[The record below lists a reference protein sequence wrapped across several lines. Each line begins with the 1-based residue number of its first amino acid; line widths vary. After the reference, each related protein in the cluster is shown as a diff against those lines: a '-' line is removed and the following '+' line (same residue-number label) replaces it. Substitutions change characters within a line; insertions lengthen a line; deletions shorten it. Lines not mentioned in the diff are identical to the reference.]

1 MGNTKLLSNT
11 GLHHIKNY
19 IILFIYL
26 IVNSLF
32 VMKYGEDYKI
42 QFLIGYLIVILGLSI
57 SYIKINLKDLFY
69 KSLFWI
75 GVILFFFFSIYLN
88 DKVDGNSLNVDRWS
102 AMEIGIKAI
111 FNGQYPYNI
120 PDHMGQE
127 SSNLPMLI
135 VLGMP
140 FYLLFGSVGYLQCF
154 SFLLFSYLI
163 FKIFDDY
170 KQRLAVLILL
180 FLSPSYLWEVYV
192 KSDLF
197 SNFVVIAGFTY
208 LIWNKFLKEK
218 AIKPEAISFLT
229 ALILLTRLSSVIPLT
244 ILLFKRFY
252 DFSIKEKLRFAIV
265 FVLTI
270 SAVVY
275 IFFHNAPNFEVF
287 IKHNPFIIQGAKQP
301 LILSLS
307 YVVLA
312 LIVSFKVKSFYEI
325 IFWAGA
331 LLFVCVF
338 VPFLMFFAE
347 YGYTDMITNSFFDLS
362 FFNMCMPFV
371 MITLVW
377 GGFKNNIKEI
387 K

>member
-1 MGNTKLLSNT
+1 MENTKLSST
-11 GLHHIKNY
+11 PTLHTIKNY
-19 IILFIYL
+19 QVFFIYL

-32 VMKYGEDYKI
+32 IVKYGENYNVPL
-42 QFLIGYLIVILGLSI
+42 LIGYLIVLFGLSI
-57 SYIKINLKDLFY
+57 FYVKINLKDLFY
-69 KSLFWI
+69 KSFFWI

-88 DKVDGNSLNVDRWS
+88 YKVDGNSLNVDRWS
-102 AMEIGIKAI
+102 AMEIGVKAI

-154 SFLLFSYLI
+154 SFLLFSFLI

-197 SNFVVIAGFTY
+197 SNFIIIAGFTY

-218 AIKPEAISFLT
+218 AMKYEFVSFLV

-244 ILLFKRFY
+244 ILLFKRFC
-252 DFSIKEKLRFAIV
+252 DFSIKEKISFLLVFIV
-265 FVLTI
+265 TVSIT
-270 SAVVY
+270 VY
-275 IFFHNAPNFEVF
+275 LFFHNAPNYDVF
-287 IKHNPFIIQGAKQP
+287 MKHNPFMIQGAKQP
-301 LILSLS
+301 LLLSISYIAVAFIL
-307 YVVLA
+307 
-312 LIVSFKVKSFYEI
+312 SFKVKSFYETV
-325 IFWAGA
+325 FWSGT
-331 LLFVCVF
+331 LLFICVF
-338 VPFLMFFAE
+338 VPFLMFFVE

-362 FFNMCMPFV
+362 FFNMGMPFV

-377 GGFKNNIKEI
+377 GIFKNNIKN
-387 K
+387 

>member
-1 MGNTKLLSNT
+1 MEITKSQNTT
-11 GLHHIKNY
+11 LHHIKNY
-19 IILFIYL
+19 SVFFIYL

-32 VMKYGEDYKI
+32 VIKYGENYNV
-42 QFLIGYLIVILGLSI
+42 LLLTGYLIVLFGLSVF
-57 SYIKINLKDLFY
+57 YVKINLKDIFY

-88 DKVDGNSLNVDRWS
+88 YKVDGNSLNVDRWS

-111 FNGQYPYNI
+111 CNGQYPYNI

-135 VLGMP
+135 VLGIP

-154 SFLLFSYLI
+154 IFLLFSYLI

-197 SNFVVIAGFTY
+197 SNFIIIAGFTF
-208 LIWNKFLKEK
+208 LIWNKFLREK
-218 AIKPEAISFLT
+218 VIKSEAVSFLA
-229 ALILLTRLSSVIPLT
+229 ALILMTRLSSVIPLT

-252 DFSIKEKLRFAIV
+252 DFSIKEKLRFAVV

-270 SAVVY
+270 SAVIY
-275 IFFHNAPNFEVF
+275 FFFHNAPNFEVF
-287 IKHNPFIIQGAKQP
+287 MKHNPFIIQGAKQP
-301 LILSLS
+301 LVLSLS
-307 YVVLA
+307 YIVIA
-312 LIVSFKVKSFYEI
+312 LIISFKVKSFYEI
-325 IFWAGA
+325 IFWAGT

-338 VPFLMFFAE
+338 VPFLMFFVE

-371 MITLVW
+371 MIGLVW
-377 GGFKNNIKEI
+377 GIFKNNVNKIK
-387 K
+387 

>member
-1 MGNTKLLSNT
+1 MENTKLSSIPT
-11 GLHHIKNY
+11 LHTIKNY
-19 IILFIYL
+19 NVFFIYL

-32 VMKYGEDYKI
+32 IVKYGENYNVPL
-42 QFLIGYLIVILGLSI
+42 LIGYLIVLFGLSI
-57 SYIKINLKDLFY
+57 FYVKINLKDLFY
-69 KSLFWI
+69 KSFFWI

-88 DKVDGNSLNVDRWS
+88 YKVDGNSLNVDRWS
-102 AMEIGIKAI
+102 AMEIGVKAI

-197 SNFVVIAGFTY
+197 SNFIIIAGFTY

-218 AIKPEAISFLT
+218 AMKSEFVSFLA

-252 DFSIKEKLRFAIV
+252 DFSIKEKISFLLVFIV
-265 FVLTI
+265 TVSIT
-270 SAVVY
+270 VY
-275 IFFHNAPNFEVF
+275 LFFHNVPNYDVF
-287 IKHNPFIIQGAKQP
+287 MKHNPFMIQGAKQP
-301 LILSLS
+301 LLLSISYIAVAFIL
-307 YVVLA
+307 
-312 LIVSFKVKSFYEI
+312 SFKVKSFYETV
-325 IFWAGA
+325 FWSGT
-331 LLFVCVF
+331 LLFICVF
-338 VPFLMFFAE
+338 VPFLMFFVE

-377 GGFKNNIKEI
+377 GIFKNNIKN
-387 K
+387 

>member
-1 MGNTKLLSNT
+1 MENTRLSSNT
-11 GLHHIKNY
+11 ALHIIKNY
-19 IILFIYL
+19 NIFFIYL

-32 VMKYGEDYKI
+32 IIKYGENYNI
-42 QFLIGYLIVILGLSI
+42 PLLIGYLIVLFGLSI
-57 SYIKINLKDLFY
+57 FYVKINLKDLFY

-75 GVILFFFFSIYLN
+75 GVIFFFFFSIYLN
-88 DKVDGNSLNVDRWS
+88 YKVDGNSLNVDRWS
-102 AMEIGIKAI
+102 AMEIGVKAI
-111 FNGQYPYNI
+111 FNGEYPYNI

-127 SSNLPMLI
+127 SSNLPLLI

-197 SNFVVIAGFTY
+197 SNFIIITGFTY

-218 AIKPEAISFLT
+218 VMKSEIVSVLA

-252 DFSIKEKLRFAIV
+252 DFSIKEKISFLLV
-265 FVLTI
+265 FIFTI
-270 SAVVY
+270 SITIY
-275 IFFHNAPNFEVF
+275 LFFHNVPNFDVF
-287 IKHNPFIIQGAKQP
+287 MKHNPFMIQGAKQP
-301 LILSLS
+301 LILSISYIALAFILS
-307 YVVLA
+307 L
-312 LIVSFKVKSFYEI
+312 KVKSFYETV
-325 IFWAGA
+325 FWSGT
-331 LLFVCVF
+331 LLFICVF
-338 VPFLMFFAE
+338 VPFIMFFVE

-371 MITLVW
+371 MIALVW
-377 GGFKNNIKEI
+377 GIFKNNVK
-387 K
+387 